1 MAPPA
6 DLLTATILVLS
17 VLAQGGAALVAFG
30 QMRLAGR
37 YRYAW
42 LAVTM
47 ALVLMVQRRAAA
59 LWILFDA
66 AGDQFSSA
74 LVGLAISL
82 LMLVG
87 VVGLRAL
94 FADMRAQE
102 RELVR
107 LATIDALTQI
117 PNRRHT
123 LDLARREFLRQQR
136 TLRPLVVMELDLDHF
151 KTVNDTHG
159 HAVGDA
165 VLKAVSSACRD
176 AMRNMDIFGRLGGE
190 EFMVLLPETGIE
202 QALATAERLRA
213 RIAGLEIAT
222 DHGILAIT
230 ASIGLVVADTPSAEP
245 DGALTESLH
254 RADTALYSA
263 KSAGRN
269 RCTLWRGESMG
280 MASSGPGDPPPAS
293 P

>member
-1 MAPPA
+1 MALPA
-6 DLLTATILVLS
+6 DLLTTTILVLS
-17 VLAQGGAALVAFG
+17 VLAQAAAAVVAFG

-42 LAVTM
+42 LAVSM
-47 ALVLMVQRRAAA
+47 ALVLMVQRRVAA
-59 LWILFDA
+59 LWILFESGA
-66 AGDQFSSA
+66 DQFSSA

-117 PNRRHT
+117 PNRRHA
-123 LDLARREFLRQQR
+123 LELARREFQRQQR
-136 TLRPLVVMELDLDHF
+136 TLRPMVVMELDLDHF
-151 KTVNDTHG
+151 KAVNDTHG
-159 HAVGDA
+159 HAVGDS
-165 VLKAVSSACRD
+165 VLKAVSTACRD
-176 AMRNMDIFGRLGGE
+176 ALRNMDIFGRLGGE

-213 RIAGLEIAT
+213 LIAGLEIPT
-222 DHGILAIT
+222 EHGNLSIT
-230 ASIGLVVADTPSAEP
+230 ASIGLTVADTPSADP
-245 DGALTESLH
+245 DDALTETLR
-254 RADTALYSA
+254 RADAALYSA

-269 RCTLWRGESMG
+269 RCALWRGESMG
-280 MASSGPGDPPPAS
+280 VAGGRPGDPPPAS